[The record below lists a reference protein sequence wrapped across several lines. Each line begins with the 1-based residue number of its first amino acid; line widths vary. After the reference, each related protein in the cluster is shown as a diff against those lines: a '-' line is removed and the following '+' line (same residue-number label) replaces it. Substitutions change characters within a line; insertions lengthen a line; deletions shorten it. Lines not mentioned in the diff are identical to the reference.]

1 MLRLLRAH
9 LQWEV
14 GRREVLGAR
23 NRRLLGVSKGV
34 RELQEQKVSLED
46 QLMVMRN
53 EVTSLN
59 VQLAGMRVSK
69 HQTEEE
75 RAESSRIQEAEILQL
90 RTRVQQLELENRQ
103 LEERAQEKEKAAY
116 EARTDCDE
124 ARGAL
129 FQVIR

>member
-1 MLRLLRAH
+1 MLRLLKAH

-59 VQLAGMRVSK
+59 AQLAGVRVSK

-75 RAESSRIQEAEILQL
+75 RAESSRIQENEILQL
-90 RTRVQQLELENRQ
+90 RTRYQVEGAVEIVQNI
-103 LEERAQEKEKAAY
+103 EKLTLSGCSSLSW
-116 EARTDCDE
+116 RT
-124 ARGAL
+124 GG
-129 FQVIR
+129 